1 MTVGRNDPCPCGSGK
16 KYKKCCLGKEAPA
29 RSDAPAGVA
38 GELRQALEGREFG
51 SLAEAQAFAERFM
64 SRRNRAPADDF
75 AGLSPEQMFRFLNFP
90 WDSPELVTLPAVVA
104 GAAEAPIGRL
114 FGLLA
119 AAIGEAGLKPTAT
132 GNLPRNFCREA
143 ALTFWGEE
151 SFREKTR
158 FRGINKEDDFPE
170 LHVTR
175 LVGELAGLVRR
186 YRGRFILS
194 RECRRLLTEH
204 GSAGLYPRLLQA
216 YARDFNWSYRDR
228 YPELEIIQRSFL
240 FTLYLLQR
248 YGDEERPHAFYEDAF
263 LRAFPRALDEVPSD
277 YFFPADSTVRG
288 CFTLRA
294 LVNFAGFFGLATVV
308 PITASIFC
316 KDFRVQKLPLLAAA
330 IRFHLPR

>member
-29 RSDAPAGVA
+29 RSDSPAGVA

-51 SLAEAQAFAERFM
+51 SLAEAQAFAEHFM
-64 SRRNRAPADDF
+64 RRRNIAPMEDF
-75 AGLSPEQMFRFLNFP
+75 AGLAPEQMFRFLNFP
-90 WDSPELVTLPAVVA
+90 WDSPELVSFPEVVP
-104 GAAEAPIGRL
+104 GAAEAPIMRL

-151 SFREKTR
+151 TFREKTR
-158 FRGINKEDDFPE
+158 FVGINKEDDFHE

-175 LVGELAGLVRR
+175 LTAELAGLVRK

-194 RECRRLLTEH
+194 RECRRLLADH
-204 GSAGLYPRLLQA
+204 GPEAVYPRLLQA
-216 YARDFNWSYRDR
+216 YARDFNWPYRDR

-240 FTLYLLQR
+240 FPLYLLQR
-248 YGDEERPHAFYEDAF
+248 HGAEERPQTFYEDAF
-263 LRAFPRALDEVPSD
+263 LRAFPQALDEVPSD
-277 YFFPADSTVRG
+277 YFFPPDSTVRG

-294 LVNFAGFFGLATVV
+294 LVNFAGFFGLAAVV
-308 PITASIFC
+308 PTIASIFC

>member
-1 MTVGRNDPCPCGSGK
+1 MN
-16 KYKKCCLGKEAPA
+16 
-29 RSDAPAGVA
+29 
-38 GELRQALEGREFG
+38 AL
-51 SLAEAQAFAERFM
+51 AK
-64 SRRNRAPADDF
+64 SRK
-75 AGLSPEQMFRFLNFP
+75 
-90 WDSPELVTLPAVVA
+90 
-104 GAAEAPIGRL
+104 AAEAASGGGNGRDDWIRTSGPL
-114 FGLLA
+114 LPKQVRYQTALHPDVFPQTTGETFSTAGKKKQESFGLGSGRSEVVPA
-119 AAIGEAGLKPTAT
+119 GGGE
-132 GNLPRNFCREA
+132 
-143 ALTFWGEE
+143 
-151 SFREKTR
+151 
-158 FRGINKEDDFPE
+158 RGGG
-170 LHVTR
+170 R
-175 LVGELAGLVRR
+175 GR
-186 YRGRFILS
+186 YRGRWNRMAAAKS
-194 RECRRLLTEH
+194 GECRRLLTEH
-204 GSAGLYPRLLQA
+204 GSDGLYPRLLQA